1 MGDGAKRNKG
11 VVLCTDSFTLKE
23 VILLINIL
31 IIKFDLKCTIHND
44 ANKYRIFI
52 NKKSLNK
59 ILVHIK
65 PHFTKNFLY
74 KIS

>member
-11 VVLCTDSFTLKE
+11 VILCTDSFTFKE

-31 IIKFDLKCTIHND
+31 KIKFDLNCTIHND

-52 NKKSLNK
+52 NKKNLNK
-59 ILVHIK
+59 ILNEIK
-65 PHFTKNFLY
+65 PYFDEQIF
-74 KIS
+74 I